1 MIEFSD
7 PTVTDTGCEPCAS
20 PAPAYEPPPLVPE
33 PAAVTPPPPAPPTLS
48 FGPPPALELGSPAP
62 SPVPVEPAPL
72 AVEPAPLVIQPA
84 AIEAPAAGVPA
95 PGSLVITPEQPAA
108 PSLVIQP
115 DLAGDSSYQPI
126 FPQASWYDVDAALGS
141 VGSGGL
147 PSAGAGTGALIPGGL
162 TADGLWATSDQDRD
176 GIPNSADGAPFT
188 PAPRR

>member
-7 PTVTDTGCEPCAS
+7 TTITDTGCEPCAP
-20 PAPAYEPPPLVPE
+20 PAPPYEPPAFAPE
-33 PAAVTPPPPAPPTLS
+33 PAAVTPPLPAPPTLS
-48 FGPPPALELGSPAP
+48 FAPPPPLELGSPAP
-62 SPVPVEPAPL
+62 SPVAVAPAPL

-84 AIEAPAAGVPA
+84 AIEHSAAGVVA
-95 PGSLVITPEQPAA
+95 PGALVITPEQPAG

-141 VGSGGL
+141 VGSGA
-147 PSAGAGTGALIPGGL
+147 PSAGAGAGALIPGGL